1 MENIHEFLTERS
13 NPKTRDIDTA
23 PTLELVQM
31 INREDCLVAPA
42 VGLVADR
49 IAEAVDLIV
58 AAISTGGR
66 LVYCGAGTSGR
77 LGILDAAECVPTYST
92 DPGLVVGL
100 IAGGQ
105 EALVRA
111 VENAEDDPEMGK
123 TMLREIG
130 FCEKDILVT
139 LAASGRTPCVC
150 GAAKYARETGS
161 KVISVSCCPGS
172 RLDAFADVG
181 IAPQVGPEVVS
192 GSTRMKCGTAE
203 KMILNILST
212 GTMIKLGKVYRNL
225 MVDVK
230 PTNQKLRQRSIN
242 IICEAAGCNR
252 EIAEEA
258 LLASRNQV
266 KTAIV
271 MIRCG
276 LERERAEELLDSVGG
291 HISRALC
298 LGETEVPRSME
309 GTHNG

>member
-1 MENIHEFLTERS
+1 MFESLTERS
-13 NPKTRDIDTA
+13 NPRTRDIDVVSTI
-23 PTLELVQM
+23 ELVRM

-58 AAISTGGR
+58 AAISAGGR

-100 IAGGQ
+100 IAGGR

-111 VENAEDDPEMGK
+111 VENAEDDPELGRA
-123 TMLREIG
+123 MLREIG
-130 FCEKDILVT
+130 FCEKDILVA

-150 GAAKYARETGS
+150 GAAEYARGAGGR
-161 KVISVSCCPGS
+161 VISVSCCPGS
-172 RLDAFADVG
+172 RLDVFADVG
-181 IAPQVGPEVVS
+181 IAPQVGPEAIS

-203 KMILNILST
+203 KMILNMLST

-230 PTNQKLRQRSIN
+230 PTNQKLLQRSIS
-242 IICEAAGCNR
+242 IICEAAGCSR
-252 EIAEEA
+252 ESAGEA
-258 LLASRNQV
+258 LLASHNRV

-271 MIRCG
+271 MIRCDMD
-276 LERERAEELLDSVGG
+276 RERAEELLSSVNG

-298 LGETEVPRSME
+298 LGGAAREME
-309 GTHNG
+309 GMLNG